1 MYIYINL
8 ILNNNTKQ
16 SKPHKQQYG
25 HMYCDPSS
33 TWKWVHLQNRS
44 SQALS
49 PQLEETLLYETSSS
63 SSSSPLL
70 FVNPEISYELN
81 KKKHCLQGTDGNG
94 DHPTTTFE
102 QLAEV
107 ACSLFWGLPGFPF
120 LGTGWVVI
128 WTKTFSSNVVNGKN
142 TAEFEG
148 TCVQS
153 WCSHIKMFKP
163 FWVTIVYNQSIIRRI
178 WGWQQR

>member
-1 MYIYINL
+1 MDICTATQVLPENGYTSKTDHLKHFLHNWKRHYYIYI
-8 ILNNNTKQ
+8 
-16 SKPHKQQYG
+16 
-25 HMYCDPSS
+25 
-33 TWKWVHLQNRS
+33 
-44 SQALS
+44 
-49 PQLEETLLYETSSS
+49 YETSS

-142 TAEFEG
+142 TTEFEG

-153 WCSHIKMFKP
+153 WCSHIKMFKL
-163 FWVTIVYNQSIIRRI
+163 FWVTIVYNQSIIRCI
-178 WGWQQR
+178 WRWQQRLKSPL